1 MRRPPGKKAQR
12 VRGRSATEDVEVI
25 REGDL
30 GNGPAETWSLLKHSP
45 GQEPKTV
52 GLEEL
57 YRLRREAG
65 NADSLA
71 EELFLVEL

>member
-1 MRRPPGKKAQR
+1 MM
-12 VRGRSATEDVEVI
+12 VI

-30 GNGPAETWSLLKHSP
+30 GNGPAETWSMLRHSSGP
-45 GQEPKTV
+45 EPEGV

-65 NADSLA
+65 NADSSA
-71 EELFLVEL
+71 D

>member
-1 MRRPPGKKAQR
+1 M
-12 VRGRSATEDVEVI
+12 VI
-25 REGDL
+25 WEGDL
-30 GNGPAETWSLLKHSP
+30 GNGPAETWSLLRHSP

-65 NADSLA
+65 NADNWA
-71 EELFLVEL
+71 DELFLRER